1 MSKRTIE
8 VSRAPAHLAV
18 SDEQLKIRRH
28 EDDGSAPLA
37 GSVPC
42 EDVGVV
48 VVDELSSTYSHYALA
63 RLMEYGAAVVIC
75 GRDHLPNGLLLP
87 TTTHSEVVWRV
98 RDQMNATRPRCK
110 RIWQQLVREK
120 IRHQAAALSAE
131 CVERKKLLT
140 MSERV
145 RSGDPDNLEA
155 QAAKVYWSA
164 WPAPGSGFRRDPEG
178 DDGLN
183 RLLNYGYAVL
193 RAAVGR
199 SVVAAGLMPAVGIH
213 HSNRSNPF
221 CLADDL
227 LEPLR
232 PLADGRIRELHE
244 EGQQELNRSVK
255 ARLLEVLTVEVDC
268 DRQRGPL
275 TARMPG
281 YIGSLVRC
289 LRGESQRLAIPRPMT
304 DRRRE
309 G

>member
-1 MSKRTIE
+1 
-8 VSRAPAHLAV
+8 
-18 SDEQLKIRRH
+18 
-28 EDDGSAPLA
+28 
-37 GSVPC
+37 
-42 EDVGVV
+42 
-48 VVDELSSTYSHYALA
+48 
-63 RLMEYGAAVVIC
+63 
-75 GRDHLPNGLLLP
+75 
-87 TTTHSEVVWRV
+87 
-98 RDQMNATRPRCK
+98 MNATRPRCK

-120 IRHQAAALSAE
+120 IRQQAAALSAE

-213 HSNRSNPF
+213 HSNRANPF

-268 DRQRGPL
+268 DGQRGPL

>member
-1 MSKRTIE
+1 MSKRTVE
-8 VSRAPAHLAV
+8 VSRAPAHLSV

-28 EDDGSAPLA
+28 EDDGSAPVA

-48 VVDELSSTYSHYALA
+48 VVDEPSSTYSHYALA
-63 RLMEYGAAVVIC
+63 KLMEYGAAVVIC

-87 TTTHSEVVWRV
+87 TTTHTEVVWRV
-98 RDQMNATRPRCK
+98 RDQIGATRPRCK

-120 IRHQAAALSAE
+120 IRQQAAVLDAGCA
-131 CVERKKLLT
+131 ERKKLRTL
-140 MSERV
+140 SERV
-145 RSGDPDNLEA
+145 RSGDPENAEA

-164 WPAPGSGFRRDPEG
+164 WPARGSAFRRDPEG
-178 DDGLN
+178 GDGLN

-199 SVVAAGLMPAVGIH
+199 AVVAAGLTPAIGIH
-213 HSNRSNPF
+213 HSNRANAF

-232 PLADGRIRELHE
+232 PLVDGRIRQLHE
-244 EGQQELNRSVK
+244 EGEQELNPTVK

-268 DRQRGPL
+268 DGQRGPL
-275 TARMPG
+275 TARLPG

-289 LRGESQRLAIPRPMT
+289 LRGETRRLAIPRPVT
-304 DRRRE
+304 DPQRE